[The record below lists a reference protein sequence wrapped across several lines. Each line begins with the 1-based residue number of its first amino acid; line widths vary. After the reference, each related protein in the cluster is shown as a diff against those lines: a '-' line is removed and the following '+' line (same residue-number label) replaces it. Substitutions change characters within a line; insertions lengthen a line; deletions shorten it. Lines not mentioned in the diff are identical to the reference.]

1 MKNIYFERY
10 NSCTFC
16 GSKSLKLEKKQVFEN
31 NFYTKAIINDLD
43 LDESILKTIKT
54 YECQKCFILQ
64 NNPWFN
70 KKIARKIYSNI
81 YGQHNRSWSNVI
93 NFFKKKTFP
102 NHGNLFELLTSK
114 INIKKYAEFNS
125 PFMGIFLN
133 FFAKEHKYLKN
144 QFEDI
149 FTPMINYLSSRQ
161 LAGHSM
167 TNQLKS
173 EKSTQK
179 YLKKIQKFKI
189 KNSKIKKVK
198 KFLLTDNSPIFWAQ
212 NDNYKSVNSRSLA
225 MELFDLD
232 IIDFKQ
238 SNEKFD
244 LFGIF
249 HTLDH
254 TFQPKDILNFAIRN
268 SEFVIIYCHVNKNL
282 SKQHQFSLTEN
293 FLTYLQKKGIYTIKL
308 NNMINKKFKSPE
320 LYFLCSKQ
328 KNKIK
333 KLNNSYDSIHNNY

>member
-1 MKNIYFERY
+1 
-10 NSCTFC
+10 
-16 GSKSLKLEKKQVFEN
+16 
-31 NFYTKAIINDLD
+31 
-43 LDESILKTIKT
+43 
-54 YECQKCFILQ
+54 
-64 NNPWFN
+64 
-70 KKIARKIYSNI
+70 
-81 YGQHNRSWSNVI
+81 
-93 NFFKKKTFP
+93 
-102 NHGNLFELLTSK
+102 
-114 INIKKYAEFNS
+114 
-125 PFMGIFLN
+125 MGIFLN
-133 FFAKEHKYLKN
+133 FFAKEHNYLKI

-232 IIDFKQ
+232 IIDFKH

-244 LFGIF
+244 LVGIV
-249 HTLDH
+249 HTVVH
-254 TFQPKDILNFAIRN
+254 PVQPKDILNFAIRN
-268 SEFVIIYCHVNKNL
+268 SEFVIIL
-282 SKQHQFSLTEN
+282 SCK
-293 FLTYLQKKGIYTIKL
+293 
-308 NNMINKKFKSPE
+308 
-320 LYFLCSKQ
+320 
-328 KNKIK
+328 
-333 KLNNSYDSIHNNY
+333 